1 MKKQLSKQI
10 TVGIDPYSG
19 KRIRKRI
26 YAASEPGLKQAEKEM
41 IRQYAKDGVS
51 SHMTYDQ
58 YENKWWEAYATILTP
73 STQKSYKTY
82 LRKNTEFRHK
92 QMQKIIRLD
101 LQKVINANCTH
112 PELCKTYV
120 FLMRSIW
127 KSAMFDGIVS
137 KDITE
142 GLKIPK
148 RQKVDRRPLREEEL
162 EAIKTAKFEPQERF
176 LVNLLMQFGMRPGEA
191 LALNK
196 SAFNRKDKTLT
207 INKALAH
214 NGEEPFIKTTKTG
227 VTRVLPV
234 PDSFWSLIPETKTM
248 YFFTNEAD
256 QLLRRDQMNRMKR
269 RILKKINEAMG
280 GTSKLWMTDI
290 TLYNFR
296 HHKASLLYYLPGV
309 SFKKKAEYMGHT
321 EETFLKTYSHMME
334 EMEDVEILR
343 QSVM

>member
-1 MKKQLSKQI
+1 MKRLSKQI
-10 TVGIDPYSG
+10 TLGYDPVTG
-19 KRIRKRI
+19 NRIRKRI
-26 YAASEPGLKQAEKEM
+26 YATSETGLKQAEKEI
-41 IRQYAKDGVS
+41 IRQYATTGIS
-51 SHMTYDQ
+51 SQMTYDQ
-58 YENKWWEAYATILTP
+58 YEKKWWEAFASTLTP
-73 STQKSYKTY
+73 ATQKSYKTY

-92 QMQKIIRLD
+92 QMSKIIRLD
-101 LQKVINANCTH
+101 LQKVINENNTH

-127 KSAMFDGIVS
+127 RSAVFDGIVS

-142 GLKIPK
+142 GLKTPK
-148 RQKVDRRPLREEEL
+148 RPKVKRRPLTEDEL
-162 EAIKTAKFEPQERF
+162 KAVRTAKFEQDERF
-176 LVNLLMQFGMRPGEA
+176 LVNLLMQFGLRPGEA

-196 SAFNRKDKTLT
+196 TAFNRKNKTLT

-214 NGEEPFIKTTKTG
+214 NGESPFVKSTKTG
-227 VTRVLPV
+227 VSRVLPV
-234 PDSFWSLIPETKTM
+234 PDSFWDLIPETNTM
-248 YFFTNEAD
+248 YFFTNED
-256 QLLRRDQMNRMKR
+256 GQLLRRDQMNRMKR

-334 EMEDVEILR
+334 EMEDVELLR
-343 QSVM
+343 QAVI

>member
-1 MKKQLSKQI
+1 MKRLSKQI
-10 TVGIDPYSG
+10 TLGYDPVTG
-19 KRIRKRI
+19 NRIRKRI
-26 YAASEPGLKQAEKEM
+26 YADSAAGLRQAEKEM
-41 IRQYAKDGVS
+41 IRQYAQNGIS

-58 YENKWWEAYATILTP
+58 YEKKWWEAYATILTP
-73 STQKSYKTY
+73 STQKSYKSY
-82 LRKNTEFRHK
+82 LRKNTEIRHK

-101 LQKVINANCTH
+101 LQKVINANSTH

-127 KSAMFDGIVS
+127 RSAVFDGIVS

-142 GLKIPK
+142 GLKTPK
-148 RQKVDRRPLREEEL
+148 RAKIRRRPLTEDEL
-162 EAIKTAKFEPQERF
+162 KAVRTAKLEPDERF
-176 LVNLLMQFGMRPGEA
+176 LINLLLQFGMRPGEA

-248 YFFTNEAD
+248 YFFTNED
-256 QLLRRDQMNRMKR
+256 GQLLRRDQMNRMKR
-269 RILKKINEAMG
+269 RILDKINEAMD
-280 GTSKLWMTDI
+280 GTSKLRMTDM
-290 TLYNFR
+290 TLYSFR

-334 EMEDVEILR
+334 EMEDAELLR
-343 QSVM
+343 QAVI